1 MKIYTETFMT
11 FDRLSYSEKCF
22 LDVSLRQ
29 DCHQIQHQFINF
41 ELANGILLRLVR
53 TLINEQ
59 ESND

>member
-1 MKIYTETFMT
+1 MT